1 MFLFVHLCIVGEREG
16 ERDWSMTLFLFVH
29 LCIVGERGRGRER
42 LEYDFVCVRAF
53 VYCGRERLE
62 YDSLVITVA
71 CTEIYDVG
79 GV

>member
-1 MFLFVHLCIVGEREG
+1 MFIDYVY
-16 ERDWSMTLFLFVH
+16 
-29 LCIVGERGRGRER
+29 RGRRGEI
-42 LEYDFVCVRAF
+42 DFVCVRAF